1 MTDIEESIND
11 AVKKK
16 GIVIGTRS
24 VLKKM
29 KRGEIKLVVYASNT
43 PENFKSDLN
52 HYAGVSSIEVKGFK
66 GDSAQL
72 GGLCGKPFHI
82 LAVGIKK

>member
-1 MTDIEESIND
+1 MTDIKESISE

-16 GIVIGTRS
+16 RIVIGTRS

-29 KRGEIKLVVYASNT
+29 KGGEVNLVVYASNT
-43 PENFKSDLN
+43 PENFRRDLD
-52 HYAGVSSIEVKGFK
+52 HYAGVSRIEVKGFK
-66 GDSAQL
+66 GDSAEL

-82 LAVGIKK
+82 LTVGIKK

>member
-1 MTDIEESIND
+1 MDVKENIQE

-16 GIVIGTRS
+16 RIVIGIRS

-29 KRGEIKLVVYASNT
+29 KRGEVSLVIYASNT
-43 PENFKSDLN
+43 PENFQRDLD
-52 HYAGVSSIEVKGFK
+52 HYAGISRIEVKGFE

-82 LAVGIKK
+82 LTVGIEK